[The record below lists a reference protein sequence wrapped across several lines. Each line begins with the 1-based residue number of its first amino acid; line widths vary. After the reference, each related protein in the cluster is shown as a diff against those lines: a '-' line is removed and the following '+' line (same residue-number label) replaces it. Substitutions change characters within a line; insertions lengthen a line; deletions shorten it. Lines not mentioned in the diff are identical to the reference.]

1 MKYRPIEDYGI
12 IGDLHTVALV
22 SKGGSIDYMT
32 FPRFDSPTIF
42 AALLDAEKGGCFRLE
57 PLLSEN
63 EDERVTNRQLYLPDS
78 NILLTRFLSK
88 EGVAELSDFM
98 PVRDEH
104 RHRVVRRVKI
114 IRGEVRFRLVCAPRF
129 DYARAAHTAE
139 ICEGGVRFRSE
150 GLTLFLRTAVDL
162 ELDGDDAVAEFT
174 LKAGEAAAFVLEEE
188 TEDSP
193 TTDESFISASFKET
207 LNYWQAW
214 VNQSTYHGRWREE
227 MRRSGLA
234 LKLLTYAP
242 GGSIVAAA
250 TMGLPEEEGGERN
263 WDYRYTWIR
272 DASFTVYGLSR
283 LGFTGEMAEFMN
295 WISARAAECMQ
306 EGRETEAG
314 GLLQALYG
322 IDGARTLPEET
333 LPHLEGY
340 RGSAPVRLGNSAYD
354 QLQLDVYGTLMDSVY
369 LYNKY
374 GEPISFDLWQHLIRM
389 IDWVCENWQRPD
401 HGIWEVRGGKQE
413 FLYSRLMCW
422 VAVDRGFR
430 LAHKRSFPAP
440 LERWHKVRDEIYYD
454 IFENFWD
461 EDRGA
466 FVQAKGS
473 RAVDASS
480 LLMPLVKFMSPHD
493 PKWLATLRV
502 IEEELVE
509 ESLVYRYHNDESDDG
524 LDGKEGTFNI
534 CSFWYIECLARS
546 GEVKKARL
554 LFEKFLGYA
563 NHLGLYSEELGPY
576 GQQLGNFPQAFTHL
590 GLISA
595 AFELDRR
602 LS

>member
-1 MKYRPIEDYGI
+1 M
-12 IGDLHTVALV
+12 
-22 SKGGSIDYMT
+22 
-32 FPRFDSPTIF
+32 
-42 AALLDAEKGGCFRLE
+42 DAEEGGCFWLE

-188 TEDSP
+188 TENSP
-193 TTDESFISASFKET
+193 TTDESFISESFKET

-242 GGSIVAAA
+242 EGSIVAAA

-295 WISARAAECMQ
+295 WISARAAECMP
-306 EGRETEAG
+306 G
-314 GLLQALYG
+314 G
-322 IDGARTLPEET
+322 
-333 LPHLEGY
+333 
-340 RGSAPVRLGNSAYD
+340 
-354 QLQLDVYGTLMDSVY
+354 
-369 LYNKY
+369 
-374 GEPISFDLWQHLIRM
+374 
-389 IDWVCENWQRPD
+389 
-401 HGIWEVRGGKQE
+401 
-413 FLYSRLMCW
+413 
-422 VAVDRGFR
+422 
-430 LAHKRSFPAP
+430 
-440 LERWHKVRDEIYYD
+440 
-454 IFENFWD
+454 
-461 EDRGA
+461 
-466 FVQAKGS
+466 
-473 RAVDASS
+473 
-480 LLMPLVKFMSPHD
+480 
-493 PKWLATLRV
+493 
-502 IEEELVE
+502 
-509 ESLVYRYHNDESDDG
+509 
-524 LDGKEGTFNI
+524 
-534 CSFWYIECLARS
+534 
-546 GEVKKARL
+546 
-554 LFEKFLGYA
+554 
-563 NHLGLYSEELGPY
+563 
-576 GQQLGNFPQAFTHL
+576 
-590 GLISA
+590 
-595 AFELDRR
+595 
-602 LS
+602 

>member
-1 MKYRPIEDYGI
+1 M
-12 IGDLHTVALV
+12 
-22 SKGGSIDYMT
+22 
-32 FPRFDSPTIF
+32 
-42 AALLDAEKGGCFRLE
+42 
-57 PLLSEN
+57 
-63 EDERVTNRQLYLPDS
+63 
-78 NILLTRFLSK
+78 
-88 EGVAELSDFM
+88 
-98 PVRDEH
+98 
-104 RHRVVRRVKI
+104 
-114 IRGEVRFRLVCAPRF
+114 
-129 DYARAAHTAE
+129 
-139 ICEGGVRFRSE
+139 
-150 GLTLFLRTAVDL
+150 
-162 ELDGDDAVAEFT
+162 
-174 LKAGEAAAFVLEEE
+174 
-188 TEDSP
+188 
-193 TTDESFISASFKET
+193 
-207 LNYWQAW
+207 
-214 VNQSTYHGRWREE
+214 
-227 MRRSGLA
+227 
-234 LKLLTYAP
+234 
-242 GGSIVAAA
+242 
-250 TMGLPEEEGGERN
+250 
-263 WDYRYTWIR
+263 
-272 DASFTVYGLSR
+272 
-283 LGFTGEMAEFMN
+283 
-295 WISARAAECMQ
+295 
-306 EGRETEAG
+306 
-314 GLLQALYG
+314 LQALYG
-322 IDGARTLPEET
+322 IDGTRTLPEET

-389 IDWVCENWQRPD
+389 IDWVCENWQQPD

-502 IEEELVE
+502 IEDELVE
-509 ESLVYRYHNDESDDG
+509 ESLVYRYHNDQSDDG
-524 LDGKEGTFNI
+524 LDGTEGTFNI

>member
-1 MKYRPIEDYGI
+1 MKYRPIEDYAV
-12 IGDLHTVALV
+12 IGDLHTAALV
-22 SKGGSIDYMT
+22 SKGGAIDYMT
-32 FPRFDSPTIF
+32 FPRFDSPTVF
-42 AALLDAEKGGCFRLE
+42 AALLDADKGGCFWLE
-57 PLLSEN
+57 PLLSQE
-63 EDERVTNRQLYLPDS
+63 EEQKVTRRQLYLPDS
-78 NILLTRFLSK
+78 NILLTRFLSE

-98 PVRDEH
+98 PIREGH

-114 IRGEVRFRLVCAPRF
+114 IRGEVRFRLLCAPRF
-129 DYARAAHTAE
+129 DYARAAHTAQRCDE
-139 ICEGGVRFRSE
+139 GVRFAS
-150 GLTLFLRTAVDL
+150 GDLTLLLRSAVEL
-162 ELDGDDAVAEFT
+162 EVKGDDAVAEFT
-174 LKAGEAAAFVLEEE
+174 LQAGETASFVLEED
-188 TEDSP
+188 TENSP
-193 TTDESFISASFKET
+193 AADASFASESFKET
-207 LNYWQAW
+207 LNFWQAW
-214 VNQSTYHGRWREE
+214 VNRSTYGGRWREE
-227 MRRSGLA
+227 MRRSALA

-242 GGSIVAAA
+242 EGSIVAAA

-283 LGFTGEMAEFMN
+283 LGYTDEMADFMA
-295 WISARAAECMQ
+295 WISKRAAECIYVG
-306 EGRETEAG
+306 ED

-322 IDGARTLPEET
+322 ISGEREIPEQNLT
-333 LPHLEGY
+333 HLEGY
-340 RGSAPVRLGNSAYD
+340 KGSAPVRLGNSAYD

-389 IDWVCENWQRPD
+389 IDWVCENWWRKD
-401 HGIWEVRGGKQE
+401 HGIWEVRSGQQE

-466 FVQAKGS
+466 FIQYKGS

-480 LLMPLVKFMSPHD
+480 LLMPLVKFVSPND
-493 PKWLATLRV
+493 PKWLSTLKV
-502 IEEELVE
+502 IEDELVE
-509 ESLVYRYHNDESDDG
+509 ESLVYRYHSDDTDDG
-524 LDGKEGTFNI
+524 LRGKEGTFNI

-546 GEVKKARL
+546 GDVAKARL

-563 NHLGLYSEELGPY
+563 NHVGLFSEEIGPY

-602 LS
+602 LA

>member
-1 MKYRPIEDYGI
+1 MNYRPIEDYGI

-22 SKGGSIDYMT
+22 SKGGSLDYMA
-32 FPRFDSPTIF
+32 FPRFDSPTVF
-42 AALLDAEKGGCFRLE
+42 AALLDAEKGGHFCVE
-57 PLLSEN
+57 PLLSQKE
-63 EDERVTNRQLYLPDS
+63 EARVTKKQLYLPDS
-78 NILLTRFLSK
+78 NILLTRFLSE

-98 PVRDEH
+98 PVKEGH

-114 IRGEVRFRLVCAPRF
+114 IRGEMRFRLLCAPRF
-129 DYARAAHTAE
+129 DYARASHKAE
-139 ICEGGVRFRSE
+139 LCDEGVRFRSE
-150 GLTLFLRTAVDL
+150 GLTLLLRTPLDL
-162 ELDGDDAVAEFT
+162 ELNGDDAAAEFT
-174 LKAGEAAAFVLEEE
+174 LQAGETASFVLEKEGE
-188 TEDSP
+188 HSP
-193 TTDESFISASFKET
+193 AADESFVSESFKNT

-214 VNQSTYHGRWREE
+214 VNRSTYEGRWREE
-227 MRRSGLA
+227 MRRSALA

-242 GGSIVAAA
+242 EGSIVAAA
-250 TMGLPEEEGGERN
+250 TMGLPEEVGGERN

-283 LGFTGEMAEFMN
+283 LGYLDEMADFMR
-295 WISARAAECMQ
+295 WISARAAEYT
-306 EGRETEAG
+306 EGG
-314 GLLQALYG
+314 DKGLLQALYG
-322 IDGARTLPEET
+322 IGGEREIPEENLT
-333 LPHLEGY
+333 HLEGY

-374 GEPISFDLWQHLIRM
+374 GDPISFELWQRLIQM
-389 IDWVCENWQRPD
+389 IDWVCENWQRKD
-401 HGIWEVRGGKQE
+401 HGIWEVRSGQQE

-466 FVQAKGS
+466 FVQYKGS

-480 LLMPLVKFMSPHD
+480 LLMPLVKFVSPND
-493 PKWLATLRV
+493 PKWLSTLRV
-502 IEEELVE
+502 IEDELVD
-509 ESLVYRYHNDESDDG
+509 ESLVYRYHSDDTDDG
-524 LDGKEGTFNI
+524 LRGKEGTFNI

-554 LFEKFLGYA
+554 LFDKFLGYA
-563 NHLGLYSEELGPY
+563 NHLGLFSEEIGPY

>member
-42 AALLDAEKGGCFRLE
+42 AALLDAEKGGCFWLE

-98 PVRDEH
+98 PVKDEH

-139 ICEGGVRFRSE
+139 LCEGGVRFRSE

-193 TTDESFISASFKET
+193 TTDESFISESFKET

-242 GGSIVAAA
+242 EGSIVAAA

-295 WISARAAECMQ
+295 WIAARAAECVE
-306 EGRETEAG
+306 EGRTEDG

-322 IDGARTLPEET
+322 IDGTRTLPEET

-454 IFENFWD
+454 IFENFWN

-502 IEEELVE
+502 IEDELVE
-509 ESLVYRYHNDESDDG
+509 ESLVYRYHNDQSDDG
-524 LDGKEGTFNI
+524 LDGTEGTFNI